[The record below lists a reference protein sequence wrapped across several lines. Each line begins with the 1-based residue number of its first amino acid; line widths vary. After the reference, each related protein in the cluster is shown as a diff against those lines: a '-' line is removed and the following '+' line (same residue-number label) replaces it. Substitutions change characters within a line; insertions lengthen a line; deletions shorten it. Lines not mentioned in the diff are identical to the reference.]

1 MASRLIPSAAAVEE
15 AYMESHAHRD
25 RDPHSLSAAERA
37 DLRWGLERVL
47 TQHAAGIPERDLARA
62 LQQALRHLPVVML
75 HDRLLPSGL
84 VVEHLAIGPGGATV
98 IAGWP
103 VADLPA
109 PLTVERLHGIFG
121 ARADLLRD
129 GAAADRTALV
139 GPVLERVAGVREVI
153 DDWVSV
159 ESALCLDGDEPTARL
174 RSLVVAGVTLAGPRA
189 IAELAARDGDLHD
202 YELASLVDVLDGAL
216 PPSLP
221 RRR

>member
-1 MASRLIPSAAAVEE
+1 MAMRLIPSAAAAEE
-15 AYMESHAHRD
+15 AYMESPAHRD
-25 RDPHSLSAAERA
+25 RDLHPLSAAERA

-47 TQHAAGIPERDLARA
+47 AQHEVGVPERDLARG

-139 GPVLERVAGVREVI
+139 GPVLARVAGVREVI

-159 ESALCLDGDEPTARL
+159 QGALCLDGDETTARL
-174 RSLVVAGVTLAGPRA
+174 RPLVVAG
-189 IAELAARDGDLHD
+189 
-202 YELASLVDVLDGAL
+202 
-216 PPSLP
+216 
-221 RRR
+221 